1 MECSDENDIK
11 KLHEAIHALTLLSK
25 KGLLKKA
32 SKETQHIL
40 RIFDEAEALSKFNTI
55 LDTRR
60 ACLLASSEGMVGICQ
75 KRQWRL
81 SKEFTIVARPSNF
94 CSGIQ
99 IHKANDDLMDLIFRI
114 NHIPIRVT
122 KVAADGNCYFY
133 SIRHVL
139 LDIEIPNLES
149 RGFFAGALRWLV
161 VCAVERYNEGSDLMG
176 NSLQYNMS
184 LALDGDEDISE
195 RKVYVD
201 LIPCS
206 VRLSFAFKMD
216 ITCIAVVWNY
226 QKEQFMI
233 EVRSFQYQKEKY
245 EKWSSDTT
253 LKDKTSIHEWDPDN
267 DKLAIDKFRQVGGV
281 ANFVEYKE
289 HRIADGH
296 SAELSSLFEHRP
308 NHIVIGWSDVLCSD
322 GAYRGHHCALVGV
335 DTEVNTVSVHEKEHL
350 TNLVSWM
357 QMQSREEQSLV
368 KKQIRQKVTAAKK
381 SGNKNAPNPA
391 PLPPELVE
399 LVERSTNAIHASW
412 GKNDYFL
419 LAFVGA
425 FGPTCQ
431 SDEALKNKFFDLL
444 KAAGLPLDDIDGSG
458 TVVQTPTNLSSIMAT
473 ASRLLDSTA
482 LSDAASKVFTVKD
495 DCFFSVNGEIPA
507 LAESGKQLYLA
518 LEQFTQ
524 EKKNLTSEAFFNIFK
539 SLIGSKRDDV
549 CTQLQGLIE
558 PPKVKPQQN
567 NKRKDMGNNQQALR
581 KSTRIGNTNP
591 HPAKTASDDKEEE
604 QELTDDDD
612 EDLFDSDEESKENN
626 KHQKEDLHRRR
637 KTLQARHSSKTRR
650 KCGLVPMVKMSAMT

>member
-11 KLHEAIHALTLLSK
+11 ELHEAIHALTLSREV
-25 KGLLKKA
+25 LLKKP
-32 SKETQHIL
+32 SCTLKETPNIL

-60 ACLLASSEGMVGICQ
+60 ACLLASSEGMVRTCQ

-81 SKEFTIVARPSNF
+81 SKEFTIVARPSDF
-94 CSGIQ
+94 CSGIR

-122 KVAADGNCYFY
+122 KVPADGNCYFY
-133 SIRHVL
+133 SIREAL
-139 LDIEIPNLES
+139 LDIEIPNVET
-149 RGFFAGALRWLV
+149 RGVFAGALRWLV
-161 VCAVERYNEGSDLMG
+161 VRAVERYNEGSDLMG
-176 NSLQYNMS
+176 NSLQFNMS

-195 RKVYVD
+195 SKVYVD

-216 ITCIAVVWNY
+216 ITCIAVVWNN
-226 QKEQFMI
+226 KDEQFVI
-233 EVRSFQYQKEKY
+233 EVKSFQYQKEKY

-267 DKLAIDKFRQVGGV
+267 DKLAINKFRQVGGV

-308 NHIVIGWSDVLCSD
+308 NHIVIGCSDVLCKGD
-322 GAYRGHHCALVGV
+322 VYRGHHCALVNV
-335 DTEVNTVSVHEKEHL
+335 NTEVSTVSVHEKEHL

-357 QMQSREEQSLV
+357 QKESREEQSLV
-368 KKQIRQKVTAAKK
+368 KKQMQQQKTAAKK

-399 LVERSTNAIHASW
+399 RSTDAIHESW
-412 GKNDYFL
+412 GENDYFL

-458 TVVQTPTNLSSIMAT
+458 TVVQRPTDLSSIMAT

-495 DCFFSVNGEIPA
+495 DCFFSVKEEIPA
-507 LAESGKQLYLA
+507 LTESGEQLYLA

-524 EKKNLTSEAFFNIFK
+524 EERNLTSEAFFNRFK

-549 CTQLQGLIE
+549 CTQLQGFIG
-558 PPKVKPQQN
+558 PQKVKPQQN
-567 NKRKDMGNNQQALR
+567 KKRKDMGNNQQAR
-581 KSTRIGNTNP
+581 RRSTRISSTNP
-591 HPAKTASDDKEEE
+591 NPAKTASDDKELIDDGDENEDLFAKTASDDKEEE
-604 QELTDDDD
+604 QESIDDDD
-612 EDLFDSDEESKENN
+612 ETKNLFDSDEELGESN
-626 KHQKEDLHRRR
+626 KYQKVDR
-637 KTLQARHSSKTRR
+637 
-650 KCGLVPMVKMSAMT
+650 

>member
-1 MECSDENDIK
+1 MECSDENHIK
-11 KLHEAIHALTLLSK
+11 ELHKAIHALTLSREV
-25 KGLLKKA
+25 LLKKP
-32 SKETQHIL
+32 SCTLKETPNIL
-40 RIFDEAEALSKFNTI
+40 KIFDEAEALSKFNTI

-60 ACLLASSEGMVGICQ
+60 ACLLASSEGMVRTCQ

-81 SKEFTIVARPSNF
+81 SKEFTIVARPSDF
-94 CSGIQ
+94 CSGIR

-114 NHIPIRVT
+114 NQIPIRVT
-122 KVAADGNCYFY
+122 KVTADGNCYFY
-133 SIRHVL
+133 SIREAL
-139 LDIEIPNLES
+139 LDIEIPNVET
-149 RGFFAGALRWLV
+149 RGVFAGALRWLV
-161 VCAVERYNEGSDLMG
+161 VRAVERYNEGSDLMG
-176 NSLQYNMS
+176 NSLQFHMS

-195 RKVYVD
+195 SKVYVD

-216 ITCIAVVWNY
+216 ITCIAVVWNN
-226 QKEQFMI
+226 KDEQFVI
-233 EVRSFQYQKEKY
+233 EVKSFQYQKEKY

-267 DKLAIDKFRQVGGV
+267 DKLAINKFRQVGGV

-308 NHIVIGWSDVLCSD
+308 NHIVIGWSDVLCD
-322 GAYRGHHCALVGV
+322 DDVYRGHHCALVGV
-335 DTEVNTVSVHEKEHL
+335 DIEVSTVSVHEKEHL

-357 QMQSREEQSLV
+357 QKESREEQSLV
-368 KKQIRQKVTAAKK
+368 RKQIRQQKTAAKK

-399 LVERSTNAIHASW
+399 LVERSTDAIHASW
-412 GKNDYFL
+412 GENDYFL

-458 TVVQTPTNLSSIMAT
+458 TVVQISTDLSSIMAT
-473 ASRLLDSTA
+473 ATRLLDPTA
-482 LSDAASKVFTVKD
+482 LSDAASRVFTVKD
-495 DCFFSVNGEIPA
+495 DCFFSVKGEIPA
-507 LAESGKQLYLA
+507 LTESGEQLYLA

-524 EKKNLTSEAFFNIFK
+524 EKKIEAFFNIFK

-549 CTQLQGLIE
+549 CTQLQGFIE

-567 NKRKDMGNNQQALR
+567 KKRKDMGNNQQAR
-581 KSTRIGNTNP
+581 RRSTRISSTNP
-591 HPAKTASDDKEEE
+591 DPAKTASDDKEEE
-604 QELTDDDD
+604 QVLNDDDD
-612 EDLFDSDEESKENN
+612 ENEEEEQVLNGDDDKNEEEDQELNGDDDENEDLFDSDEESEENS
-626 KHQKEDLHRRR
+626 KYQKVDR
-637 KTLQARHSSKTRR
+637 
-650 KCGLVPMVKMSAMT
+650 